1 MKRRVF
7 TGLILAAPLSAGLP
21 AMAAQVRLD
30 AGEIET
36 LLAGN
41 TIVGTWS
48 GSSYRQYY
56 DADGTTIIVPDEGRA
71 NTGRWRTDPETD
83 EYESWW
89 RSTGWI
95 DYAMV
100 RTDEGGYAW
109 VNGDR
114 LEPFEVLEGR
124 QIE

>member
-7 TGLILAAPLSAGLP
+7 MGFILATPLSAGLP

-41 TIVGTWS
+41 TIAGTWS
-48 GSSYRQYY
+48 GASYRQYY
-56 DADGTTIIVPDEGRA
+56 DADGTTTYVPDEGRV

-109 VNGDR
+109 INGDR

>member
-7 TGLILAAPLSAGLP
+7 TGLMLAAPLSALLP

-36 LLAGN
+36 LLTGN

-48 GSSYRQYY
+48 GSGYRQYY
-56 DADGTTIIVPDEGRA
+56 DADGTTTYVPDDGRA
-71 NTGRWRTDPETD
+71 DTGRWRTDPETD
-83 EYESWW
+83 EYKSWW

-109 VNGDR
+109 INGDR